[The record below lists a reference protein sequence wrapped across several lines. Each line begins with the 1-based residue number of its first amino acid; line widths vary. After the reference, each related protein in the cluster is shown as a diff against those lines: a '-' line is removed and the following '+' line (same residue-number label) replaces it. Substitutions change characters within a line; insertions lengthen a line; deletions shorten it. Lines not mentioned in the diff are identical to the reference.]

1 MFDTIFII
9 FLGGWG
15 KEKSVHT
22 VFLPMTRSWVLIVK
36 GTIVPYLLVCV
47 VVERIISVQ
56 SILLFFPPTLFKNTP
71 AYMGI
76 RHFVQGTL
84 TFFFR
89 VCIVYIFKNIRF
101 DVLQIS
107 CARKPYLF
115 LKFGGSFF
123 FGEPHNIVNFN

>member
-1 MFDTIFII
+1 
-9 FLGGWG
+9 
-15 KEKSVHT
+15 
-22 VFLPMTRSWVLIVK
+22 
-36 GTIVPYLLVCV
+36 
-47 VVERIISVQ
+47 
-56 SILLFFPPTLFKNTP
+56 
-71 AYMGI
+71 MGL

-123 FGEPHNIVNFN
+123 FGIQRAVYLAEFYGVDTTLRFILTKYSKCAGCFF